1 MKTLKQSLFLGIC
14 MLWYCLPALSQNAS
28 NPYPNTMLA
37 NVFTQNIA
45 TGISVPGGDGF
56 TNAGIGTTTL
66 TNNNFL
72 SLTVGSNSPVCSGNS
87 LNLTSTPSG
96 GTAPYTYKWTG
107 PNGFSSTQQ
116 NPTITNVTTAASGT
130 YSLEVEDGLDN
141 SSNASISVTVN
152 PTPTVASI
160 SGNSTGCVGST
171 ITLSDATPG
180 GVWSSSNTTVATV
193 SNAGLVSVK
202 ALGST
207 IISYTVTTV
216 AGCSATVTK
225 TISTAS
231 AVLHPDLIEC
241 NNGIASFNATDTYY
255 GVTYSNSNAGN
266 SFFWAITGGSFSYQG
281 SSTASSQYPRVQLLT
296 GSSFQVVVQFTT
308 NGITCVDTQI
318 VYKNSIA
325 ADTIQGSHDTT
336 VCYNTAPINLLG
348 KVSLVTNLYNWST
361 TGSGTFSNPNAL
373 NTTYTPSGT
382 DKTIGVIKIYLQGS
396 STINSTGNCGT
407 STSIDSMTL
416 RIAPDNTGTNSV
428 QTICSN
434 QSLNFTP
441 VSTISGS
448 TYSWASSVTAGSLT
462 GNTASGTGNIIDS
475 LVNLSSTG
483 DAVVI
488 YTIIPYSFTP
498 TNNTCTGTP
507 FTFTVTA
514 KPKPAVTI
522 TNNATTIC
530 TGSNTNI
537 QFSSSLT
544 GSVYTWSSSVIS
556 GTASGNS
563 SVAVATTTNQIN
575 DVLINNSTANATV
588 RYHITAFSPS
598 GCSNTDSTDVVIY
611 ALPTVANA
619 GPDQALCD
627 TTTAILA
634 GNNPVS
640 GTGNWAFL
648 SGPSAVTFGAPSSPS
663 GSVNGLIPGTY
674 QLTWT
679 ISNGSCAVSKDTVVI
694 INSAQSVAGSISANA
709 TVCAGNNNGTLT
721 LSGYTGNIIRWESS
735 TDGGTTW
742 PTVINNT
749 TSTYTYSNLTATTLF
764 RAVVQNGACSFAYV
778 NPVTITVNPISAPGT
793 LTSDAIVCAGS
804 NNGTLTLSGYTGNI
818 IRWESSSDNGI
829 TWTNIA
835 NTTNTLTY
843 TNLTITTLYRSLV
856 QSGVCS
862 SAYSNAVTITVNP
875 QTIAGSLAADAT
887 VCATANSGTLSLS
900 AYTGNII
907 RWESSS
913 DNGTTWT
920 NIANTTNTL
929 TYNNLTITTLYRLLV
944 QSGMCTSI
952 YSNNATITVI
962 QAVTTANAGSD
973 QTLCYTTSASL
984 AANTPASGTGTWT
997 ALTGNPST
1005 VTFTNAADPATTIN
1019 GLTTGTYLFVWTIS
1033 NSACAD
1039 SKDTVQITVNPQT
1052 VPGTIATSATVC
1064 ANSNNGTLTLSGY
1077 TGSIIRWESSIDNGT
1092 TWINIANTGNAL
1104 TYNNLNASTQYR
1116 AYVQSGVCPPL
1127 YSSIATITVIQPV
1140 TIANAGPDQTLC
1152 YTTSASLAANT
1163 PVSGTGTW
1171 TALTGNSSTVTFTNA
1186 ADPATTINGLT
1197 TGTYLF
1203 VWTISNST
1211 CADSKDTVQ
1220 LTINPQTVPGS
1231 IAASATVCAT
1241 SNNGT
1246 LTLSGYTGSILHWES
1261 SINNGTTWN
1270 NIVNTGNTLTYN
1282 NLATSTQYRAYVQS
1296 GVCPPLYSSIATI
1309 TVIQAVT
1316 IANAGP
1322 DQSLCNVASATLAA
1336 NTPTSGTGTWTAFA
1350 GNPSTVSFTNIASPA
1365 TTVNGLTAGT
1375 YQFLWTISNGTCSDS
1390 KDTIQITVNPATNPG
1405 TLAADATVCAT
1416 SNNGTLTLSNYLSSI
1431 LRWESSVDNGSSW
1444 TNVANT
1450 SNTLAYNNLSATTKY
1465 RAYVQNAVCP
1475 SLYSNIVTIT
1485 VLQPVTTANAGPD
1498 TTVINGITSY
1508 KLGANTPTSGTG
1520 TWSVLPGGPSTLS
1533 FVNPSD
1539 PNTTVGGLAF
1549 NPGTPPTNGN
1559 YKLVWTVSNG
1569 YCAISRDTMQITVQ
1583 PPTNPGVIGPDAVV
1597 CTSNNHGTLVLSDYL
1612 GTVLQWESSIDYG
1625 ATWSVIVSTVGTN
1638 QATYT
1643 YDNLTTTTLFRALV
1657 KNGVGAELY
1666 SGIAATVTVLQLVT
1680 PADAGPDQTLCN
1692 TTSTSLAANTPVSGV
1707 GIWSALAGNPSSVT
1721 FSNSADRKSVVN
1733 GLTIGTYRFVW
1744 TISNGICSDSRDT
1757 VNITIQLPTIAG
1769 TIEADATVCIT
1780 SNTGTLSI
1788 SGFRGSILQ
1797 GEVSI
1802 DNGSSWLAIANTAN
1816 LTSYIYNNL
1825 ATTSQFRAKVQNGV
1839 CPALFT
1845 NIVTITVLQEATIAN
1860 AGTDQSLCNVTATT
1874 LAANTPA
1881 SGTGIWTALAGN
1893 PSTTTFTNPNNPTT
1907 TVNALT
1913 AGTYQFI
1920 WTISNA
1926 LCADSKDTVRIT
1938 VYSPSVAGTLA
1949 AAATVCANVNTGTL
1963 TLSGYVSSI
1972 IRWESSSNN
1981 GTTWNNIANTGN
1993 TFTYNNLAATIAYRA
2008 YVQNTV
2014 CPALYS
2020 NTVTINVVQPVTIAN
2035 AGPDQL
2041 LCNVTATTLAANTP
2055 ASGTGIWTAITG
2067 NPSTAT
2073 FTNPN
2078 DPATTVNAL
2087 TAGTYQFIWTISN
2100 ALCADSKDTV
2110 RIIVYPPT
2118 IAGTLAAAATVCA
2131 AANTGTLTL
2140 SGNNGNIIHW
2150 ESSSDNGTTWNNI
2163 AGTGNTFIYNNLTT
2177 ATLFRVLIQNG
2188 VCATSYT
2195 NIVLVIVL
2203 QPSSIANAGNNQ
2215 VLCNSSA
2222 AKLNATIPSS
2232 GAGVWAQVSG
2242 PTGAVFTNKQLPGT
2256 TVSGLTTGTYQFIW
2270 IIANGICPISTSTTT
2285 IKIDPPTFA
2294 GTLVND
2300 NTVCTGTNT
2309 GTLTLSGFTGNII
2322 RWETSTDSGASWT
2335 SITDTTVSSVYN
2347 NLTATT
2353 QYRVL
2358 VQSGVCTAMYSNMV
2372 TVTVNPAS
2380 VPGKLSADAIVC
2392 ATDNTGTLNLGSH
2405 TGNITRW
2412 EFSTDKGSTWTSIN
2426 NTTDT
2431 YTYSNLGN
2439 TTRYRVMVQSGICS
2453 AAYSDIAVIT
2463 VDPATVAGVLTG
2475 SAIVCFGRN
2484 GGNLTLTGK
2493 TGNVIHWESSSDKG
2507 ITWYIIA
2514 DTLTTYTYTNLTS
2527 TTQYRV
2533 LVKNGSCGLQYSN
2546 IITITVLE
2554 PATIA
2559 NAGPDQVLCN
2569 ANTSTILNGNIP
2581 ASGIGKWRFISG
2593 PSAVTFADNSLPNA
2607 IVSGL
2612 QIGTYRFEWAISNG
2626 VCANSTSTVTVKV
2639 DQVKAWFNLTSMAI
2653 CGKSTYQFIDKSLSG
2668 FGIDNWKWSINPGDT
2683 IPTKNYTID
2692 FTEAGSYTV
2701 TLTAQS
2707 ITGCTGTA
2715 QATFPVTIYQF
2726 PEVNINSI
2734 ADACRSQL
2742 FQLSPVVNSRDSI
2755 AYLLWNMANGLKSK
2769 DSVVTVQYTN
2779 TGNYTIKLTVSTV
2792 NHCLDSA
2799 YKKITIHSAPVLT
2812 VNNSATICKG
2822 DSIQLQANGA
2832 MSYIWTD
2839 QYNNVIC
2846 NNCSSPKVKP
2856 INNIQFKVIG
2866 YNEYGCSDIKTTN
2879 VNVIQPLK
2887 MLASSGDTIC
2897 AGTTKQLF
2905 AAGAV
2910 NYSWYPETGLSS
2922 KTSARPFANP
2932 LATTTYRVVGKDNFN
2947 CFSDTAEVRI
2957 VVGHPTP
2964 IRLGKD
2970 TIIMAGQPYQLN
2982 VTAATGDIRKWHW
2995 NGSQG
3000 LSCLNCPTPQ
3010 LRVSDDVC
3018 ISCLAVNIYGCV
3030 STDTVCIKTFC
3041 PSTQLFVPNAFTP
3054 DGDGI
3059 NDVLLV
3065 QGSGIK
3071 MIKSLRIFNR
3081 WGEMVFQKTNFL
3093 PGDPAYAWDGKI
3105 RGNAAPP
3112 DVFVYMCEVICEK
3125 GLPSIF
3131 KGNTAILK

>member
-1 MKTLKQSLFLGIC
+1 
-14 MLWYCLPALSQNAS
+14 
-28 NPYPNTMLA
+28 MLA

-56 TNAGIGTTTL
+56 TNAGISTTTL
-66 TNNNFL
+66 ANNNFL

-193 SNAGLVSVK
+193 SNAGSVSVK

-231 AVLHPDLIEC
+231 VVLHPDLIEC

-308 NGITCVDTQI
+308 NDITCVDTQI

-361 TGSGTFSNPNAL
+361 SGAGTFSNPNAL
-373 NTTYTPSGT
+373 NTTYTPSGA

-407 STSIDSMTL
+407 STSMDSMTL

-522 TNNATTIC
+522 TNNATAIC

-929 TYNNLTITTLYRLLV
+929 TYNNLAITTLYRLLV

-962 QAVTTANAGSD
+962 QPVTIANAGPDQTLCYTTSASLSANTPASGTGTWTALTGNPSTVTFTNAADPATTINGLTTGTYLFVWTISNSACADSKDTVQITVNPQTVPGSIAASATVCATSNNGTLTLSGYTGSIISWESSIDNGTTWINIANTGNALTYNNLNASTQYRAYVQSGVCPPLYSSIATITVIQAVTTANAGSDQTLCYTTSASLAANTPVSGTGTWTALTGNSSTVTFTNAADPATTINGLTTGTYLFVWTISNNTCADSKDTVQLTINPQTVPGTIATSATVCATANNGTLTLSGYTGSIIRWESSIDNGTTWINIANTGNTLTYNNLATSTQYRAYVQSGVCPPLYSSIATITVIQPVTTANAGSD

-1033 NSACAD
+1033 NS
-1039 SKDTVQITVNPQT
+1039 
-1052 VPGTIATSATVC
+1052 
-1064 ANSNNGTLTLSGY
+1064 
-1077 TGSIIRWESSIDNGT
+1077 
-1092 TWINIANTGNAL
+1092 
-1104 TYNNLNASTQYR
+1104 
-1116 AYVQSGVCPPL
+1116 
-1127 YSSIATITVIQPV
+1127 
-1140 TIANAGPDQTLC
+1140 
-1152 YTTSASLAANT
+1152 
-1163 PVSGTGTW
+1163 
-1171 TALTGNSSTVTFTNA
+1171 
-1186 ADPATTINGLT
+1186 
-1197 TGTYLF
+1197 
-1203 VWTISNST
+1203 T

-1220 LTINPQTVPGS
+1220 LTINPQTVPGT

-1744 TISNGICSDSRDT
+1744 VISNGICSDSRDT

-1972 IRWESSSNN
+1972 IR
-1981 GTTWNNIANTGN
+1981 
-1993 TFTYNNLAATIAYRA
+1993 
-2008 YVQNTV
+2008 
-2014 CPALYS
+2014 
-2020 NTVTINVVQPVTIAN
+2020 
-2035 AGPDQL
+2035 
-2041 LCNVTATTLAANTP
+2041 
-2055 ASGTGIWTAITG
+2055 
-2067 NPSTAT
+2067 
-2073 FTNPN
+2073 
-2078 DPATTVNAL
+2078 
-2087 TAGTYQFIWTISN
+2087 
-2100 ALCADSKDTV
+2100 
-2110 RIIVYPPT
+2110 
-2118 IAGTLAAAATVCA
+2118 
-2131 AANTGTLTL
+2131 
-2140 SGNNGNIIHW
+2140 
-2150 ESSSDNGTTWNNI
+2150 
-2163 AGTGNTFIYNNLTT
+2163 
-2177 ATLFRVLIQNG
+2177 
-2188 VCATSYT
+2188 
-2195 NIVLVIVL
+2195 
-2203 QPSSIANAGNNQ
+2203 
-2215 VLCNSSA
+2215 
-2222 AKLNATIPSS
+2222 
-2232 GAGVWAQVSG
+2232 
-2242 PTGAVFTNKQLPGT
+2242 
-2256 TVSGLTTGTYQFIW
+2256 
-2270 IIANGICPISTSTTT
+2270 
-2285 IKIDPPTFA
+2285 
-2294 GTLVND
+2294 
-2300 NTVCTGTNT
+2300 
-2309 GTLTLSGFTGNII
+2309 
-2322 RWETSTDSGASWT
+2322 
-2335 SITDTTVSSVYN
+2335 
-2347 NLTATT
+2347 
-2353 QYRVL
+2353 
-2358 VQSGVCTAMYSNMV
+2358 
-2372 TVTVNPAS
+2372 
-2380 VPGKLSADAIVC
+2380 
-2392 ATDNTGTLNLGSH
+2392 
-2405 TGNITRW
+2405 
-2412 EFSTDKGSTWTSIN
+2412 
-2426 NTTDT
+2426 
-2431 YTYSNLGN
+2431 
-2439 TTRYRVMVQSGICS
+2439 
-2453 AAYSDIAVIT
+2453 
-2463 VDPATVAGVLTG
+2463 
-2475 SAIVCFGRN
+2475 
-2484 GGNLTLTGK
+2484 
-2493 TGNVIHWESSSDKG
+2493 
-2507 ITWYIIA
+2507 
-2514 DTLTTYTYTNLTS
+2514 
-2527 TTQYRV
+2527 
-2533 LVKNGSCGLQYSN
+2533 
-2546 IITITVLE
+2546 
-2554 PATIA
+2554 
-2559 NAGPDQVLCN
+2559 
-2569 ANTSTILNGNIP
+2569 
-2581 ASGIGKWRFISG
+2581 
-2593 PSAVTFADNSLPNA
+2593 
-2607 IVSGL
+2607 
-2612 QIGTYRFEWAISNG
+2612 
-2626 VCANSTSTVTVKV
+2626 
-2639 DQVKAWFNLTSMAI
+2639 
-2653 CGKSTYQFIDKSLSG
+2653 
-2668 FGIDNWKWSINPGDT
+2668 
-2683 IPTKNYTID
+2683 
-2692 FTEAGSYTV
+2692 
-2701 TLTAQS
+2701 
-2707 ITGCTGTA
+2707 
-2715 QATFPVTIYQF
+2715 
-2726 PEVNINSI
+2726 
-2734 ADACRSQL
+2734 
-2742 FQLSPVVNSRDSI
+2742 
-2755 AYLLWNMANGLKSK
+2755 
-2769 DSVVTVQYTN
+2769 
-2779 TGNYTIKLTVSTV
+2779 
-2792 NHCLDSA
+2792 
-2799 YKKITIHSAPVLT
+2799 
-2812 VNNSATICKG
+2812 
-2822 DSIQLQANGA
+2822 
-2832 MSYIWTD
+2832 
-2839 QYNNVIC
+2839 
-2846 NNCSSPKVKP
+2846 
-2856 INNIQFKVIG
+2856 
-2866 YNEYGCSDIKTTN
+2866 
-2879 VNVIQPLK
+2879 
-2887 MLASSGDTIC
+2887 
-2897 AGTTKQLF
+2897 
-2905 AAGAV
+2905 
-2910 NYSWYPETGLSS
+2910 
-2922 KTSARPFANP
+2922 
-2932 LATTTYRVVGKDNFN
+2932 
-2947 CFSDTAEVRI
+2947 
-2957 VVGHPTP
+2957 
-2964 IRLGKD
+2964 
-2970 TIIMAGQPYQLN
+2970 
-2982 VTAATGDIRKWHW
+2982 
-2995 NGSQG
+2995 
-3000 LSCLNCPTPQ
+3000 
-3010 LRVSDDVC
+3010 
-3018 ISCLAVNIYGCV
+3018 
-3030 STDTVCIKTFC
+3030 
-3041 PSTQLFVPNAFTP
+3041 
-3054 DGDGI
+3054 
-3059 NDVLLV
+3059 
-3065 QGSGIK
+3065 
-3071 MIKSLRIFNR
+3071 
-3081 WGEMVFQKTNFL
+3081 
-3093 PGDPAYAWDGKI
+3093 
-3105 RGNAAPP
+3105 
-3112 DVFVYMCEVICEK
+3112 
-3125 GLPSIF
+3125 
-3131 KGNTAILK
+3131 

>member
-1 MKTLKQSLFLGIC
+1 
-14 MLWYCLPALSQNAS
+14 
-28 NPYPNTMLA
+28 MLA

-56 TNAGIGTTTL
+56 TNAGISTTTL
-66 TNNNFL
+66 ANNNFL

-116 NPTITNVTTAASGT
+116 NPIITNVTTAASGT

-193 SNAGLVSVK
+193 SNAGSVSVK

-231 AVLHPDLIEC
+231 VVLHPDLIEC

-308 NGITCVDTQI
+308 NDITCVDTQI

-361 TGSGTFSNPNAL
+361 SGAGTFSNPNAL
-373 NTTYTPSGT
+373 NTTYTPSGA

-407 STSIDSMTL
+407 STSMDSMTL

-522 TNNATTIC
+522 TNNATAIC

-929 TYNNLTITTLYRLLV
+929 TYNNLAITTLYRLLV

-1005 VTFTNAADPATTIN
+1005 VTFTNTADPATTIN

-1052 VPGTIATSATVC
+1052 VPGSIAASATVC
-1064 ANSNNGTLTLSGY
+1064 ATSNNGTLTLSGY
-1077 TGSIIRWESSIDNGT
+1077 TGSIISWESSIDNGT

-1127 YSSIATITVIQPV
+1127 YSSIATITVIQAV
-1140 TIANAGPDQTLC
+1140 TTANAGSDQTLC

-1241 SNNGT
+1241 ANNGT

-1316 IANAGP
+1316 
-1322 DQSLCNVASATLAA
+1322 
-1336 NTPTSGTGTWTAFA
+1336 
-1350 GNPSTVSFTNIASPA
+1350 
-1365 TTVNGLTAGT
+1365 
-1375 YQFLWTISNGTCSDS
+1375 
-1390 KDTIQITVNPATNPG
+1390 
-1405 TLAADATVCAT
+1405 
-1416 SNNGTLTLSNYLSSI
+1416 
-1431 LRWESSVDNGSSW
+1431 
-1444 TNVANT
+1444 
-1450 SNTLAYNNLSATTKY
+1450 
-1465 RAYVQNAVCP
+1465 
-1475 SLYSNIVTIT
+1475 
-1485 VLQPVTTANAGPD
+1485 TANAG
-1498 TTVINGITSY
+1498 S
-1508 KLGANTPTSGTG
+1508 
-1520 TWSVLPGGPSTLS
+1520 
-1533 FVNPSD
+1533 
-1539 PNTTVGGLAF
+1539 
-1549 NPGTPPTNGN
+1549 
-1559 YKLVWTVSNG
+1559 
-1569 YCAISRDTMQITVQ
+1569 
-1583 PPTNPGVIGPDAVV
+1583 
-1597 CTSNNHGTLVLSDYL
+1597 
-1612 GTVLQWESSIDYG
+1612 
-1625 ATWSVIVSTVGTN
+1625 
-1638 QATYT
+1638 
-1643 YDNLTTTTLFRALV
+1643 
-1657 KNGVGAELY
+1657 
-1666 SGIAATVTVLQLVT
+1666 
-1680 PADAGPDQTLCN
+1680 DQTLCY
-1692 TTSTSLAANTPVSGV
+1692 TTSAS
-1707 GIWSALAGNPSSVT
+1707 
-1721 FSNSADRKSVVN
+1721 
-1733 GLTIGTYRFVW
+1733 
-1744 TISNGICSDSRDT
+1744 
-1757 VNITIQLPTIAG
+1757 
-1769 TIEADATVCIT
+1769 
-1780 SNTGTLSI
+1780 
-1788 SGFRGSILQ
+1788 
-1797 GEVSI
+1797 
-1802 DNGSSWLAIANTAN
+1802 
-1816 LTSYIYNNL
+1816 
-1825 ATTSQFRAKVQNGV
+1825 
-1839 CPALFT
+1839 
-1845 NIVTITVLQEATIAN
+1845 
-1860 AGTDQSLCNVTATT
+1860 

-1881 SGTGIWTALAGN
+1881 SGTG
-1893 PSTTTFTNPNNPTT
+1893 
-1907 TVNALT
+1907 
-1913 AGTYQFI
+1913 
-1920 WTISNA
+1920 
-1926 LCADSKDTVRIT
+1926 
-1938 VYSPSVAGTLA
+1938 
-1949 AAATVCANVNTGTL
+1949 
-1963 TLSGYVSSI
+1963 
-1972 IRWESSSNN
+1972 
-1981 GTTWNNIANTGN
+1981 
-1993 TFTYNNLAATIAYRA
+1993 
-2008 YVQNTV
+2008 
-2014 CPALYS
+2014 
-2020 NTVTINVVQPVTIAN
+2020 
-2035 AGPDQL
+2035 
-2041 LCNVTATTLAANTP
+2041 
-2055 ASGTGIWTAITG
+2055 
-2067 NPSTAT
+2067 
-2073 FTNPN
+2073 
-2078 DPATTVNAL
+2078 
-2087 TAGTYQFIWTISN
+2087 
-2100 ALCADSKDTV
+2100 
-2110 RIIVYPPT
+2110 
-2118 IAGTLAAAATVCA
+2118 
-2131 AANTGTLTL
+2131 
-2140 SGNNGNIIHW
+2140 
-2150 ESSSDNGTTWNNI
+2150 
-2163 AGTGNTFIYNNLTT
+2163 
-2177 ATLFRVLIQNG
+2177 
-2188 VCATSYT
+2188 
-2195 NIVLVIVL
+2195 
-2203 QPSSIANAGNNQ
+2203 
-2215 VLCNSSA
+2215 
-2222 AKLNATIPSS
+2222 
-2232 GAGVWAQVSG
+2232 
-2242 PTGAVFTNKQLPGT
+2242 
-2256 TVSGLTTGTYQFIW
+2256 
-2270 IIANGICPISTSTTT
+2270 
-2285 IKIDPPTFA
+2285 
-2294 GTLVND
+2294 
-2300 NTVCTGTNT
+2300 
-2309 GTLTLSGFTGNII
+2309 
-2322 RWETSTDSGASWT
+2322 
-2335 SITDTTVSSVYN
+2335 
-2347 NLTATT
+2347 
-2353 QYRVL
+2353 
-2358 VQSGVCTAMYSNMV
+2358 
-2372 TVTVNPAS
+2372 
-2380 VPGKLSADAIVC
+2380 
-2392 ATDNTGTLNLGSH
+2392 
-2405 TGNITRW
+2405 
-2412 EFSTDKGSTWTSIN
+2412 
-2426 NTTDT
+2426 
-2431 YTYSNLGN
+2431 
-2439 TTRYRVMVQSGICS
+2439 
-2453 AAYSDIAVIT
+2453 
-2463 VDPATVAGVLTG
+2463 
-2475 SAIVCFGRN
+2475 
-2484 GGNLTLTGK
+2484 
-2493 TGNVIHWESSSDKG
+2493 
-2507 ITWYIIA
+2507 
-2514 DTLTTYTYTNLTS
+2514 
-2527 TTQYRV
+2527 
-2533 LVKNGSCGLQYSN
+2533 
-2546 IITITVLE
+2546 
-2554 PATIA
+2554 
-2559 NAGPDQVLCN
+2559 
-2569 ANTSTILNGNIP
+2569 
-2581 ASGIGKWRFISG
+2581 
-2593 PSAVTFADNSLPNA
+2593 
-2607 IVSGL
+2607 
-2612 QIGTYRFEWAISNG
+2612 
-2626 VCANSTSTVTVKV
+2626 
-2639 DQVKAWFNLTSMAI
+2639 
-2653 CGKSTYQFIDKSLSG
+2653 
-2668 FGIDNWKWSINPGDT
+2668 
-2683 IPTKNYTID
+2683 
-2692 FTEAGSYTV
+2692 
-2701 TLTAQS
+2701 
-2707 ITGCTGTA
+2707 
-2715 QATFPVTIYQF
+2715 
-2726 PEVNINSI
+2726 
-2734 ADACRSQL
+2734 
-2742 FQLSPVVNSRDSI
+2742 
-2755 AYLLWNMANGLKSK
+2755 
-2769 DSVVTVQYTN
+2769 
-2779 TGNYTIKLTVSTV
+2779 
-2792 NHCLDSA
+2792 
-2799 YKKITIHSAPVLT
+2799 
-2812 VNNSATICKG
+2812 
-2822 DSIQLQANGA
+2822 
-2832 MSYIWTD
+2832 
-2839 QYNNVIC
+2839 
-2846 NNCSSPKVKP
+2846 
-2856 INNIQFKVIG
+2856 
-2866 YNEYGCSDIKTTN
+2866 
-2879 VNVIQPLK
+2879 
-2887 MLASSGDTIC
+2887 
-2897 AGTTKQLF
+2897 
-2905 AAGAV
+2905 
-2910 NYSWYPETGLSS
+2910 
-2922 KTSARPFANP
+2922 
-2932 LATTTYRVVGKDNFN
+2932 
-2947 CFSDTAEVRI
+2947 
-2957 VVGHPTP
+2957 
-2964 IRLGKD
+2964 
-2970 TIIMAGQPYQLN
+2970 
-2982 VTAATGDIRKWHW
+2982 
-2995 NGSQG
+2995 
-3000 LSCLNCPTPQ
+3000 
-3010 LRVSDDVC
+3010 
-3018 ISCLAVNIYGCV
+3018 
-3030 STDTVCIKTFC
+3030 
-3041 PSTQLFVPNAFTP
+3041 
-3054 DGDGI
+3054 
-3059 NDVLLV
+3059 
-3065 QGSGIK
+3065 
-3071 MIKSLRIFNR
+3071 
-3081 WGEMVFQKTNFL
+3081 
-3093 PGDPAYAWDGKI
+3093 
-3105 RGNAAPP
+3105 
-3112 DVFVYMCEVICEK
+3112 
-3125 GLPSIF
+3125 
-3131 KGNTAILK
+3131 

>member
-1 MKTLKQSLFLGIC
+1 
-14 MLWYCLPALSQNAS
+14 
-28 NPYPNTMLA
+28 MLA

-56 TNAGIGTTTL
+56 TNAGISTTTL
-66 TNNNFL
+66 ANNNFL

-193 SNAGLVSVK
+193 SNAGSVSVK

-231 AVLHPDLIEC
+231 VVLHPDLIEC

-308 NGITCVDTQI
+308 NDITCVDTQI

-361 TGSGTFSNPNAL
+361 SGAGTFSNPNAL
-373 NTTYTPSGT
+373 NTTYTPSGA

-407 STSIDSMTL
+407 STSMDSMTL

-522 TNNATTIC
+522 TNNATAIC

-804 NNGTLTLSGYTGNI
+804 NNSTLTLSGYTGNI

-929 TYNNLTITTLYRLLV
+929 TYNNLAITTLYRLLV

-962 QAVTTANAGSD
+962 QPVTIANAGPDQTLCYTTSASLSANTPASGTGTWTALTGNPSTVTFTNAADPATTINGLTTGTYLFVWTISNSACADSKDTVQITVNPQTVPGSIAASATVCATSNNGTLTLSGYTGSIISWESSIDNGTTWINIANTGNALTYNNLNASTQYRAYVQSGVCPPLYSSIATITVIQAVTTANAGSDQTLCYTTSASLAANTPVSGTGTWTALTGNSSTVTFTNAADPATTINGLTTGTYLFVWTISNNTCADSKDTVQLTINPQTVPGTIATSATVCATANNGTLTLSGYTGSIIRWESSIDNGTTWINIANTGNTLTYNNLATSTQYRAYVQSGVCPPLYSSIATITVIQPVTTANAGSD

-1033 NSACAD
+1033 NS
-1039 SKDTVQITVNPQT
+1039 
-1052 VPGTIATSATVC
+1052 
-1064 ANSNNGTLTLSGY
+1064 
-1077 TGSIIRWESSIDNGT
+1077 
-1092 TWINIANTGNAL
+1092 
-1104 TYNNLNASTQYR
+1104 
-1116 AYVQSGVCPPL
+1116 
-1127 YSSIATITVIQPV
+1127 
-1140 TIANAGPDQTLC
+1140 
-1152 YTTSASLAANT
+1152 
-1163 PVSGTGTW
+1163 
-1171 TALTGNSSTVTFTNA
+1171 
-1186 ADPATTINGLT
+1186 
-1197 TGTYLF
+1197 
-1203 VWTISNST
+1203 T

-1220 LTINPQTVPGS
+1220 LTINPQTVPGT

-1993 TFTYNNLAATIAYRA
+1993 TFTYNNLAATITYRA

-2020 NTVTINVVQPVTIAN
+2020 NTVTINTVQPVTIAN

-2041 LCNVTATTLAANTP
+2041 LCNVTAITLAANTP

-2067 NPSTAT
+2067 NPSTVN
-2073 FTNPN
+2073 FTNPA
-2078 DPATTVNAL
+2078 DPNTTVNGL

-2110 RIIVYPPT
+2110 RITVYSPSV
-2118 IAGTLAAAATVCA
+2118 AGTLAAAATVCA
-2131 AANTGTLTL
+2131 NVNTGTLTL
-2140 SGNNGNIIHW
+2140 SGYVSSIIRW
-2150 ESSSDNGTTWNNI
+2150 ESSSNNG
-2163 AGTGNTFIYNNLTT
+2163 
-2177 ATLFRVLIQNG
+2177 
-2188 VCATSYT
+2188 
-2195 NIVLVIVL
+2195 
-2203 QPSSIANAGNNQ
+2203 
-2215 VLCNSSA
+2215 
-2222 AKLNATIPSS
+2222 
-2232 GAGVWAQVSG
+2232 
-2242 PTGAVFTNKQLPGT
+2242 
-2256 TVSGLTTGTYQFIW
+2256 
-2270 IIANGICPISTSTTT
+2270 
-2285 IKIDPPTFA
+2285 
-2294 GTLVND
+2294 
-2300 NTVCTGTNT
+2300 
-2309 GTLTLSGFTGNII
+2309 
-2322 RWETSTDSGASWT
+2322 
-2335 SITDTTVSSVYN
+2335 
-2347 NLTATT
+2347 
-2353 QYRVL
+2353 
-2358 VQSGVCTAMYSNMV
+2358 
-2372 TVTVNPAS
+2372 
-2380 VPGKLSADAIVC
+2380 
-2392 ATDNTGTLNLGSH
+2392 
-2405 TGNITRW
+2405 
-2412 EFSTDKGSTWTSIN
+2412 
-2426 NTTDT
+2426 
-2431 YTYSNLGN
+2431 
-2439 TTRYRVMVQSGICS
+2439 
-2453 AAYSDIAVIT
+2453 
-2463 VDPATVAGVLTG
+2463 
-2475 SAIVCFGRN
+2475 
-2484 GGNLTLTGK
+2484 
-2493 TGNVIHWESSSDKG
+2493 
-2507 ITWYIIA
+2507 
-2514 DTLTTYTYTNLTS
+2514 
-2527 TTQYRV
+2527 
-2533 LVKNGSCGLQYSN
+2533 
-2546 IITITVLE
+2546 
-2554 PATIA
+2554 
-2559 NAGPDQVLCN
+2559 
-2569 ANTSTILNGNIP
+2569 
-2581 ASGIGKWRFISG
+2581 
-2593 PSAVTFADNSLPNA
+2593 
-2607 IVSGL
+2607 
-2612 QIGTYRFEWAISNG
+2612 
-2626 VCANSTSTVTVKV
+2626 
-2639 DQVKAWFNLTSMAI
+2639 
-2653 CGKSTYQFIDKSLSG
+2653 
-2668 FGIDNWKWSINPGDT
+2668 
-2683 IPTKNYTID
+2683 
-2692 FTEAGSYTV
+2692 
-2701 TLTAQS
+2701 
-2707 ITGCTGTA
+2707 
-2715 QATFPVTIYQF
+2715 
-2726 PEVNINSI
+2726 
-2734 ADACRSQL
+2734 
-2742 FQLSPVVNSRDSI
+2742 
-2755 AYLLWNMANGLKSK
+2755 
-2769 DSVVTVQYTN
+2769 
-2779 TGNYTIKLTVSTV
+2779 
-2792 NHCLDSA
+2792 
-2799 YKKITIHSAPVLT
+2799 
-2812 VNNSATICKG
+2812 
-2822 DSIQLQANGA
+2822 
-2832 MSYIWTD
+2832 
-2839 QYNNVIC
+2839 
-2846 NNCSSPKVKP
+2846 
-2856 INNIQFKVIG
+2856 
-2866 YNEYGCSDIKTTN
+2866 
-2879 VNVIQPLK
+2879 
-2887 MLASSGDTIC
+2887 
-2897 AGTTKQLF
+2897 
-2905 AAGAV
+2905 
-2910 NYSWYPETGLSS
+2910 
-2922 KTSARPFANP
+2922 
-2932 LATTTYRVVGKDNFN
+2932 
-2947 CFSDTAEVRI
+2947 
-2957 VVGHPTP
+2957 
-2964 IRLGKD
+2964 
-2970 TIIMAGQPYQLN
+2970 
-2982 VTAATGDIRKWHW
+2982 
-2995 NGSQG
+2995 
-3000 LSCLNCPTPQ
+3000 
-3010 LRVSDDVC
+3010 
-3018 ISCLAVNIYGCV
+3018 
-3030 STDTVCIKTFC
+3030 
-3041 PSTQLFVPNAFTP
+3041 
-3054 DGDGI
+3054 
-3059 NDVLLV
+3059 
-3065 QGSGIK
+3065 
-3071 MIKSLRIFNR
+3071 
-3081 WGEMVFQKTNFL
+3081 
-3093 PGDPAYAWDGKI
+3093 
-3105 RGNAAPP
+3105 
-3112 DVFVYMCEVICEK
+3112 
-3125 GLPSIF
+3125 
-3131 KGNTAILK
+3131 